1 MMKKSKKLYRRI
13 KEVTVKKRFLFFFL
27 FVATILDKERGT
39 PAWPRLINKE
49 KVGKTSIYNE
59 IPSSP
64 SLLDIKILINIP
76 KNFVIQPPIN
86 KIKVDLINCFL
97 IVKNMKKNKKICKLL
112 QKYDIVK

>member
-27 FVATILDKERGT
+27 LVATILDKERGT

-59 IPSSP
+59 
-64 SLLDIKILINIP
+64 
-76 KNFVIQPPIN
+76 IQPPIN